1 MVGEGGKKNTTV
13 DIPRAIL
20 PNKLVD
26 QLFMARKCVGFLW
39 FHEVTAASILLS
51 IVRNGKKAARE
62 EAEKLL
68 YDPLL
73 LSYSGDLRD
82 FLEEQVKN
90 PSQRVSDCIARL
102 INSHDA
108 YLAGLEQTEHLVE
121 FLPTIAQRRTA
132 AMKDRERNK
141 DIQKQAHRMSIFS
154 QLISHQTLLYG
165 KKTLSI
171 IQGEG
176 GKKLPNITPLSE
188 ISYSAE
194 LPRLSVIDPVG
205 FQEMLMAFR
214 VERKV
219 SQ

>member
-1 MVGEGGKKNTTV
+1 
-13 DIPRAIL
+13 
-20 PNKLVD
+20 
-26 QLFMARKCVGFLW
+26 MARKCVGFLW

-90 PSQRVSDCIARL
+90 PSQRISDCIARL
-102 INSHDA
+102 IKSHDA
-108 YLAGLEQTEHLVE
+108 YLAGLKQTEHLVE
-121 FLPTIAQRRTA
+121 FLPTNAQRRTA

-141 DIQKQAHRMSIFS
+141 DIQKQAHKMSIFS

-171 IQGEG
+171 IHGEG
-176 GKKLPNITPLSE
+176 GKKFPNITRLSE
-188 ISYSAE
+188 LSYSAE

-205 FQEMLMAFR
+205 FHQMLTAFR

-219 SQ
+219 LQ